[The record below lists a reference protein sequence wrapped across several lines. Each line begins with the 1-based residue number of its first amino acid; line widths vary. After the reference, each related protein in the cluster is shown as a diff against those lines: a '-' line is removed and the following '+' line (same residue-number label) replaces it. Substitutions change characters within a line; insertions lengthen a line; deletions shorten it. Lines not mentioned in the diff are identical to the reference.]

1 MARLRPDSAVECAL
15 SPGYRL
21 HMPPTD
27 DDSRSTVLFQ
37 QLKESV
43 PGGADY
49 ERAASRLVERYT
61 RRLAGFMRKRVKN
74 PSDLDDILL
83 IVLADVIRSIQQFDR
98 QKGRPFTWM
107 CGIARR
113 KIIDFFRSPA
123 NHPAGELID
132 LSAFERSDSRDELA
146 ALIERDRW
154 ETAEE
159 AVRGVTSGSNWTC
172 YDRVVNGGETDD
184 VVGSA
189 LGLPALTCV
198 RYRNRVRVAVEEE
211 FQRLGEEESNH

>member
-1 MARLRPDSAVECAL
+1 MNEMP
-15 SPGYRL
+15 SPL
-21 HMPPTD
+21 PND
-27 DDSRSTVLFQ
+27 DTRSTVLFQ

-43 PGGADY
+43 PGGEDY

-61 RRLAGFMRKRVKN
+61 RRLAGFIRKRVKN

-83 IVLADVIRSIQQFDR
+83 IVLADVIRSIHQFDR
-98 QKGRPFTWM
+98 EKGRPFTWM

-113 KIIDFFRSPA
+113 KIIDFFRSPS

-132 LSAFERSDSRDELA
+132 FSGFDRAEAGNELA

-159 AVRGVTSGSNWTC
+159 TVRGVTSPSNWMC
-172 YDRVVNGGETDD
+172 YDRVVNGNETDEA
-184 VVGSA
+184 VA
-189 LGLPALTCV
+189 KELALPALTCV
-198 RYRNRVRVAVEEE
+198 RYRNRVRQAVEEE
-211 FQRLGEEESNH
+211 FQRLGTEEGARA

>member
-1 MARLRPDSAVECAL
+1 
-15 SPGYRL
+15 
-21 HMPPTD
+21 MPPPDPND
-27 DDSRSTVLFQ
+27 DCRSTVLFE

-49 ERAASRLVERYT
+49 ERAAARLVERYT
-61 RRLAGFMRKRVKN
+61 RRLAGFLRKRVKN
-74 PSDLDDILL
+74 SSDLDDILL
-83 IVLADVIRSIQQFDR
+83 VVLADVIRSIRQFDR

-113 KIIDFFRSPA
+113 KIIDFFRSPS

-132 LSAFERSDSRDELA
+132 FSGFDRADTGDELA

-159 AVRGVTSGSNWTC
+159 AVRAITSPSNWTC
-172 YDRVVNGGETDD
+172 YDRVVNARETDEA
-184 VVGSA
+184 VGVE

-211 FQRLGEEESNH
+211 FNRLGQEEGGNS

>member
-1 MARLRPDSAVECAL
+1 
-15 SPGYRL
+15 
-21 HMPPTD
+21 MPQPNPND
-27 DDSRSTVLFQ
+27 DCRSTVLFQ

-43 PGGADY
+43 PGGVDY

-61 RRLAGFMRKRVKN
+61 RRLAGFIRKRVKN

-83 IVLADVIRSIQQFDR
+83 VVLADVIRSIHQFDR
-98 QKGRPFTWM
+98 DKGRPFTWM

-113 KIIDFFRSPA
+113 KIIDFFRSPS

-132 LSAFERSDSRDELA
+132 FSGFDRAEAGNELA

-159 AVRGVTSGSNWTC
+159 AVRATTSPSNWSC

-184 VVGSA
+184 AIAAELS
-189 LGLPALTCV
+189 LPTLTCV
-198 RYRNRVRVAVEEE
+198 RYRNRVRAAVEDEFKRLDDEE
-211 FQRLGEEESNH
+211 RS